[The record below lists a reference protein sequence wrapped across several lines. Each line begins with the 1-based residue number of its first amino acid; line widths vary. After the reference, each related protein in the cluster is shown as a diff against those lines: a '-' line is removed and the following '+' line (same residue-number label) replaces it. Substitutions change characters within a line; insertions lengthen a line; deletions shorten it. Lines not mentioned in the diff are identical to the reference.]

1 MLYLQNVIK
10 QLDEFHNYKEIEQ
23 LQIILKSLKD
33 DKYILDYKI
42 NQVKELNNYMLYLSN
57 KEIE

>member
-1 MLYLQNVIK
+1 MQNVIK
-10 QLDEFHNYKEIEQ
+10 QLDEIHNYKEIEQ
-23 LQIILKSLKD
+23 LQIILKSLKN

-57 KEIE
+57 QEIE